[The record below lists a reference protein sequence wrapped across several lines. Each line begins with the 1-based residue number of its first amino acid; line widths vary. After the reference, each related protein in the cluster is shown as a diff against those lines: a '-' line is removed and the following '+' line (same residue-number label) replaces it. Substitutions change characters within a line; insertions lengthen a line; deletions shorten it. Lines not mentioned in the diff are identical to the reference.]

1 MEEYIDDLLRRM
13 DDEEAGIRQCA
24 YEEARELNDLSLFSC
39 FQEKVTEARKVY
51 IKTSLYFL
59 ITQLAINTREMYI
72 ADYLINR
79 LESEESGVVLDS
91 MLIDLSKLSEASNA
105 HKIIPYIYHKNSGV
119 RYSAVIA
126 LKLCKSLEAEDAL
139 LKLLTVEENRDDI
152 VNICA
157 TLHEIGT
164 KRSILSLTKLL
175 HSDSAYIRSAAIET
189 LAEIGR
195 TDLQI
200 VYIEALHDRNA
211 MVKYEA
217 VRAIYMYGDEM
228 AMRPICE
235 RVNKIVARRRKN
247 EVEPTDESEIIIAL
261 RFLHKF
267 VDQEE
272 VLKTFDKVYKKR
284 GNLFMPEREWL
295 RDNITYFQEKEC
307 KHQKKSQPQ

>member
-13 DDEEAGIRQCA
+13 DDEEAGVWQCA
-24 YEEARELNDLSLFSC
+24 YEEARQLNDLSLFSC
-39 FQEKVTEARKVY
+39 FQEKVMEARKVY
-51 IKTSLYFL
+51 IKTKLYFL

-72 ADYLINR
+72 ANYLIDR
-79 LESEESGVVLDS
+79 LESEESRIVLDS

-175 HSDSAYIRSAAIET
+175 HCDSAYIRSAAIET

-200 VYIEALHDRNA
+200 VYIEALHDRNV

-217 VRAIYMYGDEM
+217 VRAIYTYGDEM

-247 EVEPTDESEIIIAL
+247 EVEPTDEAEIIIAL

-267 VDQEE
+267 ANHEE
-272 VLKTFDKVYKKR
+272 VLKIFDKVYKKR
-284 GNLFMPEREWL
+284 GNLFMSERKWL
-295 RDNITYFQEKEC
+295 RHNIAYFQEKERM
-307 KHQKKSQPQ
+307 

>member
-13 DDEEAGIRQCA
+13 DDEEAGIQQCA
-24 YEEARELNDLSLFSC
+24 YEEAMQLNDLSLFSC
-39 FQEKVTEARKVY
+39 LQEKVTEARKVY
-51 IKTSLYFL
+51 IKTNLYFL
-59 ITQLAINTREMYI
+59 ITQLAINTGEMYI

-79 LESEESGVVLDS
+79 LESEESRIVLDS

-126 LKLCKSLEAEDAL
+126 LKLCKSLGAEEAL

-175 HSDSAYIRSAAIET
+175 HCDSAYIRSAAIET

-200 VYIEALHDRNA
+200 VYIEALHDRNV

-272 VLKTFDKVYKKR
+272 ALKTFDKVYKKR
-284 GNLFMPEREWL
+284 GNLFMSERKWL
-295 RDNITYFQEKEC
+295 RDNITYFQEKERM
-307 KHQKKSQPQ
+307 

>member
-13 DDEEAGIRQCA
+13 ADEEAGVRQCA
-24 YEEARELNDLSLFSC
+24 YEEARQLNDLSLFSC

-284 GNLFMPEREWL
+284 GNLFMSEREWL
-295 RDNITYFQEKEC
+295 RDNITYFQEKERM
-307 KHQKKSQPQ
+307 

>member
-217 VRAIYMYGDEM
+217 VRASYMYGDEM

-284 GNLFMPEREWL
+284 GNLFMSEREWL
-295 RDNITYFQEKEC
+295 RDNITYFQEKERM
-307 KHQKKSQPQ
+307 

>member
-79 LESEESGVVLDS
+79 LESEESRVVLDS

-247 EVEPTDESEIIIAL
+247 EVEPMDESEIIIAL

-284 GNLFMPEREWL
+284 GNLFMSEREWL
-295 RDNITYFQEKEC
+295 RDNITYFQEKERM
-307 KHQKKSQPQ
+307 